1 MRKRNEDFS
10 LKELVNIF
18 LPKLWLI
25 MAISLVFGAV
35 MAIYSKYIKDDTYT
49 STTKIPVIKNSSG
62 VDYGVSDIDFAN
74 SYLET
79 YVEALT
85 IPDFLIQVLEKFNA
99 KGEAGAFGESYNK
112 EGWAN
117 LTYADIK
124 GYISASTKHDILV
137 ISVTSPNSILS
148 YGIAD
153 AIQEVFGEKSFLA
166 YPPEVVDLQT
176 LQAPKAAT
184 SANSRKVLLNTVIG
198 LAVGA
203 VIAMIMV
210 FLISMYDVVIHD
222 KKKIEDNF
230 DVPILGVIPRFI
242 TDEGKTKK

>member
-49 STTKIPVIKNSSG
+49 STTKIHVIKNSSG

-85 IPDFLIQVLEKFNA
+85 IPDFLIRMQAAKFIPHTDMNR
-99 KGEAGAFGESYNK
+99 FP
-112 EGWAN
+112 
-117 LTYADIK
+117 T
-124 GYISASTKHDILV
+124 V
-137 ISVTSPNSILS
+137 QQRLS
-148 YGIAD
+148 K
-153 AIQEVFGEKSFLA
+153 Q
-166 YPPEVVDLQT
+166 
-176 LQAPKAAT
+176 
-184 SANSRKVLLNTVIG
+184 
-198 LAVGA
+198 
-203 VIAMIMV
+203 
-210 FLISMYDVVIHD
+210 
-222 KKKIEDNF
+222 
-230 DVPILGVIPRFI
+230 
-242 TDEGKTKK
+242 